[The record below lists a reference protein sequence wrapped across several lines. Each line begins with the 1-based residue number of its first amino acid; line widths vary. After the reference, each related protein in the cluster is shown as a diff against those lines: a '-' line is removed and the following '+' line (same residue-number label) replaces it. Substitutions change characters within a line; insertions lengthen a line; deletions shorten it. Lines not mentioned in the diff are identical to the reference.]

1 MKAIVFIVAFIVGS
15 VFMPIGDADAS
26 TGPCSY
32 LDANPTVS
40 GAERLIIKLAES
52 AVINGDDTEQAGRAF
67 ASDILQNCPEYATI
81 VWQAAEN
88 LGG

>member
-1 MKAIVFIVAFIVGS
+1 MKLIVFTIAFIVGS
-15 VFMPIGDADAS
+15 VWMPIEADAA
-26 TGPCSY
+26 TGPCSV

-40 GAERLIIKLAES
+40 GAEQLIINLAGEAIAS
-52 AVINGDDTEQAGRAF
+52 GQDTEQAGRNF
-67 ASDILQNCPEYATI
+67 ASDIMQNCPEYATI

>member
-1 MKAIVFIVAFIVGS
+1 MIKTSFIVATLVWAA
-15 VFMPIGDADAS
+15 V
-26 TGPCSY
+26 TGTAVANAQPSPCSV

-40 GAERLIIKLAES
+40 GAERLIINLAES

-67 ASDILQNCPEYATI
+67 ASDIMQNCPEYATI